1 METVINIDGV
11 AYTFVTQDEVTT
23 LKVLTETTES
33 KDTKPKKVDL
43 PLAWII
49 TRKSGVPL
57 FALKPGK
64 DDSPFR
70 IITAEKLYA
79 EKGQWFE
86 PLARYYR
93 ELVWINP
100 ETTQAGSE
108 SHAAYKH
115 VTWQELIDFAIVDRF
130 SFTFHSGMPGD
141 WKFRAVGGAEFLM
154 VFMEDKPYWTDGIG
168 QVPFA
173 VNTYRKYLRETK
185 QVGLAI
191 KLAGETGV
199 TWGDGKAYTGA
210 ERGPKDVY
218 DNFIILRG
226 ILWAKE
232 NCKLVVKKDTVYDKG
247 IPHTIELTDAPYVPV
262 SNAKLI
268 NPISQGDM
276 DQYGAWN
283 K

>member
-100 ETTQAGSE
+100 ETRRPDQN
-108 SHAAYKH
+108 
-115 VTWQELIDFAIVDRF
+115 R
-130 SFTFHSGMPGD
+130 M
-141 WKFRAVGGAEFLM
+141 R
-154 VFMEDKPYWTDGIG
+154 
-168 QVPFA
+168 
-173 VNTYRKYLRETK
+173 
-185 QVGLAI
+185 
-191 KLAGETGV
+191 
-199 TWGDGKAYTGA
+199 
-210 ERGPKDVY
+210 
-218 DNFIILRG
+218 
-226 ILWAKE
+226 
-232 NCKLVVKKDTVYDKG
+232 
-247 IPHTIELTDAPYVPV
+247 
-262 SNAKLI
+262 LI
-268 NPISQGDM
+268 NMLLGRS
-276 DQYGAWN
+276 
-283 K
+283 